1 MLTRAVDYDCPI
13 QETVMNRRA
22 FLTTA
27 AMTPFFASAFEPLRV
42 QTAGARLLYVG
53 TYTNNAAGSKGI
65 YGWRFDAATGK
76 VTSLGLAA
84 ETDSPSWIVIHPNKR
99 FLYAA
104 NEVPPPEA
112 GGPTG
117 AVTAFSIDAASG
129 KLTQIGRV
137 KTNGLSPAHMLVDT
151 TGKWAI
157 VGNYGNAAGS
167 EGTSIAVFAIGDD
180 GKLADTP
187 KAFVPHVPKPKRLDP
202 AAPPPR
208 NGNPPTSHPHCV
220 LLSPDSKFLLVA
232 EKGFDEVVLYRFD
245 AATGSL
251 TPNTP
256 PAVEATKLAAAPRH
270 LAFGKNGKFLYVCYE
285 AGRAVATYA
294 YEASKGTLSPKD
306 TVSTLPADA
315 PPTGSCA
322 EIEVHPGGNY
332 LYVSNRG
339 HNSLALLAIDP
350 TNGTLTFKG
359 AFPVGGTPRNFKI
372 DPTGNYVFAEGQNS
386 GVTVVFKIDRP
397 TGMLT
402 KTVVTL
408 DSPAPVCIAFV

>member
-1 MLTRAVDYDCPI
+1 
-13 QETVMNRRA
+13 MNRRA

-27 AMTPFFASAFEPLRV
+27 AMTPVFASAFAPLRA
-42 QTAGARLLYVG
+42 QTGGGRLLYVG
-53 TYTNNAAGSKGI
+53 TYTNNSAGSKGI
-65 YGWRFDAATGK
+65 YGWRFDAAAGK

-84 ETDSPSWIVIHPNKR
+84 ETDSPSWVVVHPNKR

-104 NEVPPPEA
+104 NELPPPEA

-117 AVTAFSIDAASG
+117 AVTAFSIDASSG

-137 KTNGLSPAHMLVDT
+137 KTNGLAPAHMLVDQ

-167 EGTSIAVFAIGDD
+167 EGTSIAVFAIGAD
-180 GKLADTP
+180 GKLAESP
-187 KAFVPHVPKPKRLDP
+187 AALVPHVPKPKRLDP
-202 AAPPPR
+202 AAPPR
-208 NGNPPTSHPHCV
+208 TNGNPPTSHPHCV
-220 LLSPDSKFLLVA
+220 LLSPDSRFLLVA
-232 EKGFDEVVLYRFD
+232 EKGFDEIVVYRFD
-245 AATGSL
+245 AATGAL

-256 PAVEATKLAAAPRH
+256 PAVEATRFGAAPRH
-270 LAFGKNGKFLYVCYE
+270 LAFGKNGRWLYVCYE

-294 YEASKGTLSPKD
+294 YDAAKGTLSPID
-306 TVSTLPADA
+306 TVPTLPPDA
-315 PPTGSCA
+315 PQTGSCA
-322 EIEVHPGGNY
+322 EIEVHPDGNY

-350 TNGTLTFKG
+350 ANGTLTFKG
-359 AFPVGGTPRNFKI
+359 TFPVGGTPRNFKI
-372 DPTGNYVFAEGQNS
+372 DPTGDYVFAEAQNT
-386 GVTVVFKIDRP
+386 GVTAVFKIDRP

-402 KTVVTL
+402 KTDVTL

>member
-1 MLTRAVDYDCPI
+1 
-13 QETVMNRRA
+13 MNRRV

-27 AMTPFFASAFEPLRV
+27 AMTPVLVRALDPLRE
-42 QTAGARLLYVG
+42 QTAGGRLLYVG
-53 TYTNNAAGSKGI
+53 TYTNNTAGSKGI
-65 YGWRFDAATGK
+65 YGWRFDTATGTVK
-76 VTSLGLAA
+76 SLGLAG
-84 ETDSPSWIVIHPNKR
+84 EIDSPSWIVVHPNKR

-104 NEVPPPEA
+104 NELPPPEA

-137 KTNGLSPAHMLVDT
+137 KTNGLAPAHMLVDT

-157 VGNYGNAAGS
+157 VGNYGNGAGS

-180 GKLADTP
+180 GKLADKP
-187 KAFVPHVPKPKRLDP
+187 KSFVPHVPKPKRLYP

-220 LLSPDSKFLLVA
+220 LLSPDSKFLFVA
-232 EKGFDEVVLYRFD
+232 EKGFDEIVVYRFD
-245 AATGSL
+245 AATGAL
-251 TPNTP
+251 TANTP
-256 PAVEATKLAAAPRH
+256 PAVEATRFGAAPRH

-285 AGRAVATYA
+285 AGRAASTYA
-294 YEASKGTLSPKD
+294 YDAANGTLTSKD
-306 TVSTLPADA
+306 TVSTLPPDA
-315 PPTGSCA
+315 PQTGSCA
-322 EIEVHPGGNY
+322 EIEVHPDGNY

-350 TNGTLTFKG
+350 ANGTLTFKS

-372 DPTGNYVFAEGQNS
+372 DPTGNYVFAEGQNN

-402 KTVVTL
+402 KTDVTL
-408 DSPAPVCIAFV
+408 DSPAPVCITFV